1 MKGAGTPNIDLSP
14 HDRREVERVLQAC
27 VPRCEV
33 WAFGSRAKWTA
44 KQYSDLDLA
53 IISEEPLPI
62 AIMAEL
68 RDSFDESDMTIKV
81 DVVDWATTSESF
93 RKIIQSNRVVIQ
105 AGPQCASKFPLPE
118 GEG

>member
-1 MKGAGTPNIDLSP
+1 MKQSGRPNIDLSL
-14 HDRREVERVLQAC
+14 HDWGEVERVLQAC

-33 WAFGSRAKWTA
+33 WAFGSRAQWKA

-53 IISEEPLPI
+53 IISKEPMPI
-62 AIMAEL
+62 ATMAEL
-68 RDSFDESDMTIKV
+68 RESFDGSDMTIKV

-105 AGPQCASKFPLPE
+105 AGPQCASKFPLPAN
-118 GEG
+118 